1 MKKLDLRGS
10 NKDIFYKIIYPATAK
25 EFLFK
30 SLTIKKYLQTVDTM
44 FIINEIQREYI
55 FEHKKTTYFLN
66 RWLIIVF

>member
-30 SLTIKKYLQTVDTM
+30 SLTIKEYLKTVNKM
-44 FIINEIQREYI
+44 FLINEIQIEYI
-55 FEHKKTTYFLN
+55 FEHWNEKENLMK
-66 RWLIIVF
+66 

>member
-30 SLTIKKYLQTVDTM
+30 SLTIKKYLQTVDAI

-55 FEHKKTTYFLN
+55 IEHWNEKEI
-66 RWLIIVF
+66 LINK

>member
-30 SLTIKKYLQTVDTM
+30 SLTIKEYLKTVNKM

-55 FEHKKTTYFLN
+55 FEHWNDKENLMK
-66 RWLIIVF
+66 

>member
-30 SLTIKKYLQTVDTM
+30 SLTIKEYLKTVNKM
-44 FIINEIQREYI
+44 FIINEIQIEYI
-55 FEHKKTTYFLN
+55 FEHWNDKENLMK
-66 RWLIIVF
+66 